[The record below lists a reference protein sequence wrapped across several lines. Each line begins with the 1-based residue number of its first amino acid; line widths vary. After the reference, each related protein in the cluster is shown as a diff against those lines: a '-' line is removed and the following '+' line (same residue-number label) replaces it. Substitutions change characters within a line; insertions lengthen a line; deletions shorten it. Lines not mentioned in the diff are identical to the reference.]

1 MLNNLLFV
9 ISEFLVVLI
18 VVVVVVEGRREVERD
33 KRAGDIEILSIL
45 STWIIDCKDVAD
57 INFVVIK
64 EEEEEVV
71 VIGMEER
78 LVEDPSIP
86 VNNTSNDWNEYSVVS
101 RGDKEKSNEFVER

>member
-1 MLNNLLFV
+1 M
-9 ISEFLVVLI
+9 VVLI

-64 EEEEEVV
+64 EEEVV
-71 VIGMEER
+71 VIGMEEP